1 MLRTQ
6 ASAQIRE
13 TGETVRVMDIQGH
26 VNAQAENILIDAF
39 ARASRPPVKTV
50 VLNFSA
56 LDYMNSSGIGLVV
69 TLLVRAQRQ
78 GTELLAFGLNEHYQ
92 TIFELTRLNEAI
104 QIFSDEAQALQAAQ
118 G

>member
-6 ASAQIRE
+6 ASVQIRE
-13 TGETVRVMDIQGH
+13 AGESVRVMDIQGH
-26 VNAQAENILIDAF
+26 INAQAENTLIEAF
-39 ARASRPPVKTV
+39 TRASRPPATTV
-50 VLNFSA
+50 ALNFSG

-78 GTELLAFGLNEHYQ
+78 GTALVAFGLNEHYQ

-104 QIFSDEAQALQAAQ
+104 PVFPDEPQALQAVKR
-118 G
+118 